1 MEAAIATRL
10 ERVVQ
15 EVIEVRRRAQTLSEE
30 LELACAERGM
40 LQASLEQERV
50 ALAAARVALESE
62 RTRLL
67 ATPAPAD
74 VAPVA
79 VAEPVIEA
87 VEPPVPAPQ
96 APEVR
101 ASRLPS
107 PKGLLSKLKFGE
119 NRKKTAQV
127 LPEIPETTGEI
138 VEITPEIV
146 EITEEETKVTREEA
160 EITEEIVEVTE
171 EKAKITEDE
180 TKVTGKEIKVT
191 GGEAKKTTQKAAPP
205 ARFTSREFLMTL
217 PRLTDEQLD
226 LAAFGI
232 IQLDD
237 DARIVALNLPAAEL
251 LQTSMAAAIDVAL
264 FETLLPDP
272 DARTAFVSGM
282 KKKKL
287 DLVRVSRETLTLHL
301 FRHTKSGTGWA
312 LLRDQK
318 EDA

>member
-15 EVIEVRRRAQTLSEE
+15 EVIEVRRRAQTLSDE
-30 LELACAERGM
+30 LELVRAERGM

-50 ALAAARVALESE
+50 ALATARVALESE

-67 ATPAPAD
+67 TTPTPAD

-87 VEPPVPAPQ
+87 VEPPMSTPQ
-96 APEVR
+96 AQEVR
-101 ASRLPS
+101 TPRIPS
-107 PKGLLSKLKFGE
+107 PKGLLSKLKFGG
-119 NRKKTAQV
+119 NREKTTQV
-127 LPEIPETTGEI
+127 LPEIVELTGEI

-146 EITEEETKVTREEA
+146 EVTEQKT

-180 TKVTGKEIKVT
+180 TKITEKIVEVTGEK
-191 GGEAKKTTQKAAPP
+191 AKKSTQKAAPP

-251 LQTSMAAAIDVAL
+251 LDTSMAAAIDVAL

-287 DLVRVSRETLTLHL
+287 DLMRVSRETLTLHL

-318 EDA
+318 EDS